1 MYIEKKGWWLISGK
15 LTQKQK
21 KFADEYIISGNA
33 TESARKAGYSDS
45 TAGAI
50 GHENLT
56 KPKIREYID
65 KRLKEHEDEQIAK
78 QDEIL
83 KFLTSVMRGELRE
96 EQLSSGTG
104 YAVEMSTSIKD
115 RIKASE
121 LLGKRHAMWTDRV
134 EQTNRNITVEVGDW
148 DDE

>member
-1 MYIEKKGWWLISGK
+1 M
-15 LTQKQK
+15 TQKQK

-134 EQTNRNITVEVGDW
+134 EQTNKNVTVEVGDW

>member
-33 TESARKAGYSDS
+33 TESARKAGYSES

-65 KRLKEHEDEQIAK
+65 KRLEEHEDEQIAK

-83 KFLTSVMRGELRE
+83 KFLSSVMRGELRE

>member
-1 MYIEKKGWWLISGK
+1 M
-15 LTQKQK
+15 TQKQK

-33 TESARKAGYSDS
+33 TESARKAGYSES

-65 KRLKEHEDEQIAK
+65 KRLEEHEDEQIAK

-134 EQTNRNITVEVGDW
+134 EQTNKNITVEVGDW

>member
-1 MYIEKKGWWLISGK
+1 M
-15 LTQKQK
+15 TQKQK

-33 TESARKAGYSDS
+33 TESARKAGYSES

-65 KRLKEHEDEQIAK
+65 KRLAEHEDEQIAK

-134 EQTNRNITVEVGDW
+134 EQTNKNITVEVGDW

>member
-1 MYIEKKGWWLISGK
+1 MYIKKKGWWLISGK

>member
-1 MYIEKKGWWLISGK
+1 MYVEKKGWWLISGK

-134 EQTNRNITVEVGDW
+134 EQTNRNVTVEVGDW

>member
-1 MYIEKKGWWLISGK
+1 MSGK

-33 TESARKAGYSDS
+33 TESARKAGYSES

-65 KRLKEHEDEQIAK
+65 KRLEEHEDEQIAK